1 VRCLFRPIPAGGSDG
16 LDDGGSLAGDELVG
30 VGVAVGVGVGVG
42 DWLGSVPV
50 GADACVG
57 DRSEG
62 VGTCEDRELAG
73 VGALVALLVA
83 VVTGQVGAFVF
94 A

>member
-1 VRCLFRPIPAGGSDG
+1 MRCLFRPIHVGGSDG

-62 VGTCEDRELAG
+62 LGTCEDRELAG
-73 VGALVALLVA
+73 VGALVALVA
-83 VVTGQVGAFVF
+83 VVTGQVGTFVF